1 MDPNFTMALTTV
13 SSSSSSSDLQPEV
26 CDLYAHHG
34 TARVLMPLH
43 YCAVFFI
50 GLVGNVLALV
60 VIVQNRKKINSTTLY
75 STNLV
80 VSDILFTTALPF
92 RIAYY
97 ALGFDWHLGEP
108 LCRITALV
116 FYVNTY
122 AGVNFMT
129 CLSVD
134 RFFAVVH
141 PLRYHQLKRVEY
153 AKGICVGIWVLVL
166 AQTLP
171 LLVRPMSKEEDGRTT
186 CMEYPNFE
194 ETAALPWILL
204 GACLVGYVLPLAV
217 ILLCYSRICCKLFR
231 TAKQNPLSE
240 KSGVNR
246 KALNTIVLIIVVFVL
261 CFTPYHVALIQHMI
275 RKLLEPGLLDCSR
288 RQAFQV
294 SLHVTVCLMNFNCC
308 MDPFIYFFACKGYKR
323 KVMKILK
330 RQVSISVS
338 SAVRSA
344 PEENSREMTETQT
357 MIHSKSLNGK

>member
-1 MDPNFTMALTTV
+1 MDNLTTP
-13 SSSSSSSDLQPEV
+13 SAATQGSD
-26 CDLYAHHG
+26 CDLYAHYN
-34 TARVLMPLH
+34 TARILMPLH
-43 YCAVFFI
+43 YSIVFII

-60 VIVQNRKKINSTTLY
+60 VIIQNRKKINSTTLY

-80 VSDILFTTALPF
+80 ISDILFTTALPT

-97 ALGFDWHLGEP
+97 AMGFDWRIGEA

-116 FYVNTY
+116 FYINTY

-129 CLSVD
+129 CLSID

-141 PLRYHQLKRVEY
+141 PLRYNKMKRIEH
-153 AKGICVGIWVLVL
+153 AKGICIFVWILVF

-171 LLVRPMSKEEDGRTT
+171 LLIKPMSKQEEERTT

-194 ETAALPWILL
+194 ETKSLPWILL
-204 GACLVGYVLPLAV
+204 GACFIGY
-217 ILLCYSRICCKLFR
+217 
-231 TAKQNPLSE
+231 
-240 KSGVNR
+240 KSGVNK
-246 KALNTIVLIIVVFVL
+246 KALNTIIFIIVVFVL
-261 CFTPYHVALIQHMI
+261 CFTPYHVAIIQHMI
-275 RKLLEPGLLDCSR
+275 KKLHFPDLLECSQR
-288 RQAFQV
+288 HSFQI
-294 SLHVTVCLMNFNCC
+294 SLHFTVCLMNFNCC

-323 KVMKILK
+323 KVMKMLK
-330 RQVSISVS
+330 RQVSVSIS